1 MKLLSEL
8 LDRVTEKYAARPALH
23 FIGDGPTWTW
33 TYADLHAQTDRIA
46 AALHAQGVRP
56 GDRVIFWAPNSPWWV
71 AAYFA
76 VLRLGGIVVPL
87 DARNTPDFVDRVA
100 AQTEPVLGLLAAATA
115 PGWDSRVPTR
125 LLESFADL
133 PAAPPPPVPD
143 DLGPRNLA
151 VIAFTSGTTG
161 DPKGVMLTHGNI
173 LADAINTN
181 KHVPEFPAYRLLS
194 ILPLSHMLEQVVG
207 LLLPLLRGAGVTYT
221 ASRQSTVL
229 FRAIHEQH
237 ITTILLV
244 PQAVEL
250 LMNAVE
256 QEVRAQG
263 KEALWRRMQQVAG
276 HLPHPARRLLF
287 RQVHQR
293 LGGHIDFL
301 MSGGAR
307 LDPALIH
314 KWDLLGVPVLQGYGT
329 TEAAPVITIDSLEA
343 HIPAAVGKPIPG
355 AQIRLAPD
363 GEILTR
369 GPNVTPGYWKNPT
382 ATAEA
387 FEDGWYKTGDLGEI
401 DEHGFLYIKG
411 RKKDRIV
418 LSSGQKVYPDDIEPI
433 LKAVPGVA
441 DATVVGM
448 DSPHG
453 PVVHAVVIPRSPEV
467 DIPAV
472 IREANAVL
480 GTYQQIRGYSAWPES
495 DFPRN
500 ALGKVKKFQVVAA
513 LAQSELATP
522 VPERVLAPATTP
534 AGRLMRITAEVAHVD
549 PATLTPSATL
559 GEGAGL
565 DSLMQIELLAGIE
578 RELGVHLDEANIGP
592 TTTLGELLT
601 MIEHRPAAPRTAD
614 AVPAGISGPQPAK
627 AAAVPATP
635 AVVRSAGKALWYHK
649 AFRLVARTV
658 FGFCY
663 RVRITGKR
671 NLPPTPAILCSNH
684 LGYGDLFTPL
694 FYLPTRPLIHVV
706 GEEHVKH
713 VSGFRNWL
721 IDYLNIMVPVD
732 RSKPLEAL
740 YTMVDV
746 LHAGGSLL
754 MYPEGVVSH
763 TEGALQPLQEG
774 AAHAAI
780 LAGVPLVPMGITGAA
795 DLWFRKPL
803 ALRIGPPIHPA
814 DFAGDLDTRRHA
826 MTAELAVRMQA
837 VLPGEPPYTGPK
849 LLKNWLTHLF

>member
-1 MKLLSEL
+1 MKVLSDL
-8 LDRVTEKYAARPALH
+8 LDRATDRYAARPALH

-33 TYADLHAQTDRIA
+33 TYADLHAQTGRIA
-46 AALHAQGVRP
+46 AALHEQGVGP
-56 GDRVIFWAPNSPWWV
+56 GARVIFWAPNSPWWV

-100 AQTEPVLGLLAAATA
+100 AQTQPVLALLAAATA
-115 PGWDSRVPTR
+115 PGWDSRVPFR
-125 LLESFADL
+125 LLESFAGL
-133 PAAPPPPVPD
+133 PAATPPPRPA
-143 DLGPRNLA
+143 DLGAQSLA

-161 DPKGVMLTHGNI
+161 DPKGVMLTHANI

-181 KHVPEFPAYRLLS
+181 KHVPVFPTYRLLS
-194 ILPLSHMLEQVVG
+194 ILPLSHMLEEVVG
-207 LLLPLLRGAGVTYT
+207 LLLPLLRGAAVTYT

-229 FRAIHEQH
+229 FRAIQEQR

-250 LMNAVE
+250 LMNAIE
-256 QEVRAQG
+256 QEIRAQG
-263 KEALWRRMQQVAG
+263 KEALWRRMQQIAG
-276 HLPHPARRLLF
+276 HLPYRARRLLF

-301 MSGGAR
+301 MCGGAR

-329 TEAAPVITIDSLEA
+329 TEAAPVITIDSMEA

-355 AQIRLAPD
+355 VQIRLAPD

-369 GPNVTPGYWKNPT
+369 GPNVTPGYWKNPA

-387 FEDGWYKTGDLGEI
+387 FENGWYKTGDLGEL
-401 DEHGFLYIKG
+401 DAQGFLYIKG
-411 RKKDRIV
+411 RKRDRIV
-418 LSSGQKVYPDDIEPI
+418 LASGQKVYPDDIEPI
-433 LKAVPGVA
+433 LKAIPGVA

-448 DSPHG
+448 ESPHG
-453 PVVHAVVIPRSPEV
+453 PVVHAVVIPRAPEV

-472 IREANAVL
+472 IREANALL
-480 GTYQQIRGYSAWPES
+480 GTYQQIRGYSTWADS

-500 ALGKVKKFQVVAA
+500 ALGKVKKFQVAA
-513 LAQSELATP
+513 TLARTEPAPARAEPVLAT
-522 VPERVLAPATTP
+522 ATTP
-534 AGRLMRITAEVAHVD
+534 AGKLMRITAEVAHVD
-549 PATLTPSATL
+549 PSTLTPAATL

-578 RELGVHLDEANIGP
+578 RELGVHLDEATIGP
-592 TTTLGELLT
+592 TTTLGELLA
-601 MIEHRPAAPRTAD
+601 MIEHRPAAPSTTD
-614 AVPAGISGPQPAK
+614 AVPAGSP
-627 AAAVPATP
+627 PATRARP
-635 AVVRSAGKALWYHK
+635 APADRRQAGKALWYHK
-649 AFRLVARTV
+649 AFRLFARTV
-658 FGFCY
+658 FGCLF
-663 RVRITGKR
+663 RVRIVGQR
-671 NLPPTPAILCSNH
+671 NLPATPAILCSNH
-684 LGYGDLFTPL
+684 LGYADLFVPL
-694 FYLPTRPLIHVV
+694 FYLPTKPLIHVV

-713 VSGFRNWL
+713 VSRFRNWL
-721 IDYLNIMVPVD
+721 IDHLNIMVPVD

-746 LHAGGSLL
+746 LQADGSLL
-754 MYPEGVVSH
+754 MYPEGIVSH

-780 LAGVPLVPMGITGAA
+780 LANVPLVPVGITGAA
-795 DLWFRKPL
+795 ELWFRKPL
-803 ALRIGPPIHPA
+803 TLRLGPPIHPA
-814 DFAGDLDTRRHA
+814 AFAGDLDTRRAA
-826 MTAELAVRMQA
+826 MTQQLTTRMRA
-837 VLPGEPPYTGPK
+837 LLPGEPPYRGRK
-849 LLKNWLTHLF
+849 LLQQWLTHLF

>member
-1 MKLLSEL
+1 
-8 LDRVTEKYAARPALH
+8 
-23 FIGDGPTWTW
+23 
-33 TYADLHAQTDRIA
+33 DLHSQTERIA
-46 AALHAQGVRP
+46 AALHEQGVGP
-56 GDRVIFWAPNSPWWV
+56 GTRVIFWAPNSPWWV

-76 VLRLGGIVVPL
+76 VLRLGAIVVPL

-100 AQTEPVLGLLAAATA
+100 AQTEPVLALLAAATA
-115 PGWDSRVPTR
+115 PGWDSRVPVR

-133 PAAPPPPVPD
+133 PAGPPPPLPA
-143 DLGPRNLA
+143 DLGPQSLA

-181 KHVPEFPAYRLLS
+181 KHVPEFPTYRLLS
-194 ILPLSHMLEQVVG
+194 ILPLSHMLEEVVG

-229 FRAIHEQH
+229 FRAIQEQQ

-250 LMNAVE
+250 LMNAIE

-263 KEALWRRMQQVAG
+263 KEALWRRMQRVAG
-276 HLPHPARRLLF
+276 YLPPRARRLLF

-301 MSGGAR
+301 MCGGAR

-314 KWDLLGVPVLQGYGT
+314 KWALLGVPVLQGYGT
-329 TEAAPVITIDSLEA
+329 TEAAPVITIDSMEA

-401 DEHGFLYIKG
+401 DEQGFLYIKG
-411 RKKDRIV
+411 RKRDRIV
-418 LSSGQKVYPDDIEPI
+418 LASGQKVYPDDIEPI
-433 LKAVPGVA
+433 LKAVSGVA

-448 DSPHG
+448 ESPHG

-480 GTYQQIRGYSAWPES
+480 GTYQQIRGYSAWPDS

-500 ALGKVKKFQVVAA
+500 ALGKVKKFQVAA
-513 LAQSELATP
+513 TLVRPEGVPARAEPVLAT
-522 VPERVLAPATTP
+522 ATTP
-534 AGRLMRITAEVAHVD
+534 AGKLMRITAEVAHVD
-549 PATLTPSATL
+549 PATLTPAATL

-592 TTTLGELLT
+592 TTTLGELLA

-614 AVPAGISGPQPAK
+614 AVPAGSPP
-627 AAAVPATP
+627 PATGT
-635 AVVRSAGKALWYHK
+635 ATAQAAIRQANKALWYHK
-649 AFRLVARTV
+649 AFRSFARTV
-658 FGFCY
+658 FSAVY
-663 RVRITGKR
+663 RVRIVGRR
-671 NLPPTPAILCSNH
+671 NLPATPAILCINH
-684 LGYGDLFTPL
+684 LGYADLFVPL
-694 FYLPTRPLIHVV
+694 FYLPTKPLIHVV

-713 VSGFRNWL
+713 VSAFRNWL
-721 IDYLNIMVPVD
+721 IDHMNIMVPVD

-746 LHAGGSLL
+746 LRADGSLL
-754 MYPEGVVSH
+754 MYPEGIVSH

-780 LAGVPLVPMGITGAA
+780 LANVPLVPAGITGAA

-803 ALRIGPPIHPA
+803 TLRIGQAIDPA
-814 DFAGDLDTRRHA
+814 AFAGDLDTRRAA
-826 MTAELAVRMQA
+826 MTAELTSRMRA
-837 VLPGEPPYTGPK
+837 LLPGEPPYAGRK